1 LAGNRLPGSCSE
13 AVRLGRRGGPERD
26 HERGLRRAAP
36 ASAERNDDDGGDD
49 DRRRDGHDRS
59 QAAWVPSPHRQAD
72 DRRRVRSLLRCRLV
86 HEHRAG
92 LGLVRGW
99 KAKLRPRLDH
109 GLGLSRRMGLA
120 NWEDLGGGSVPGV
133 RKAIGLGPLLI
144 ERCHHGGD
152 RPGFQVGWRLDVRGK
167 ELDDPADLAVL
178 IDDALAIAAAG
189 QMPVKLGPPGR
200 GQVAEDEVEGLR
212 VGQLDIPL
220 RKHPGPLA
228 GWRARLAVCCTPS
241 PCGT

>member
-13 AVRLGRRGGPERD
+13 AVRLGCRGGPERD

-36 ASAERNDDDGGDD
+36 ASAERNDDGGDD
-49 DRRRDGHDRS
+49 DRRGGGHDRG
-59 QAAWVPSPHRQAD
+59 QAAWVPPPPRQAD
-72 DRRRVRSLLRCRLV
+72 DRRRVRRLVRCRLV

-92 LGLVRGW
+92 LGLLRGW

-109 GLGLSRRMGLA
+109 RLGLSRAMGLS
-120 NWEDLGGGSVPGV
+120 NREDLGGGLVPGV
-133 RKAIGLGPLLI
+133 RAGIGLGPLLA
-144 ERCHHGGD
+144 ERCDHGGD
-152 RPGFQVGWRLDVRGK
+152 RPVFQVGWRLVVRGK

-178 IDDALAIAAAG
+178 LDDALAIAAVG
-189 QMPVKLGPPGR
+189 QVALELGPPGR

-212 VGQLDIPL
+212 VGQLDLPL
-220 RKHPGPLA
+220 RKHRRRLA
-228 GWRARLAVCCTPS
+228 GWRARLAVCSPPW